1 MRIKKSKLNRETYL
15 EEATKILK
23 RSLFTPKGYKVPK
36 VQLSVSW
43 ATRGNRSSKT
53 KMGVRTVGQCASTG
67 LHAGGLNLITITP
80 AYDGSTLEGT
90 LDILGTLVHELVH
103 AVDNCESGHGEAFKR
118 CALAVGLTPP
128 MRSTGES
135 QWLKDL
141 MTEKIVKKLGLFPH
155 QKLTAG
161 GRPDTV
167 RNLKVSCNC
176 CGFSFRTS
184 RMNINK
190 LPDHIQCPTGCGGL
204 MDNERDE

>member
-1 MRIKKSKLNRETYL
+1 MCLYRVTRWRSKSYHN
-15 EEATKILK
+15 
-23 RSLFTPKGYKVPK
+23 
-36 VQLSVSW
+36 
-43 ATRGNRSSKT
+43 
-53 KMGVRTVGQCASTG
+53 
-67 LHAGGLNLITITP
+67 TP

-155 QKLTAG
+155 QKLMAG
-161 GRPDTV
+161 GHPDIC
-167 RNLKVSCNC
+167 RAPAIEDIKN
-176 CGFSFRTS
+176 
-184 RMNINK
+184 
-190 LPDHIQCPTGCGGL
+190 Q
-204 MDNERDE
+204 